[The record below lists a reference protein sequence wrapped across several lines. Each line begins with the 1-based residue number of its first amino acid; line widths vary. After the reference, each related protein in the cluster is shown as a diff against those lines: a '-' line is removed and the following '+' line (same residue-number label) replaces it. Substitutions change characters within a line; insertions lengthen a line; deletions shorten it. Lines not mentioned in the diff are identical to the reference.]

1 MCENFRKLIVRKNC
15 KIGAV
20 ECDKLDKLF
29 IKHSHTPGGWEKNS
43 HTCVKFQDIL
53 SYSLY
58 FEGYSVLLMPRLID
72 MY

>member
-43 HTCVKFQDIL
+43 HTCVKFQDIRANRETKFCCFWAGV
-53 SYSLY
+53 Y
-58 FEGYSVLLMPRLID
+58 
-72 MY
+72 

>member
-1 MCENFRKLIVRKNC
+1 MCENFRKFIVRKNY

-43 HTCVKFQDIL
+43 HTCVKFQDIHTYL
-53 SYSLY
+53 VFSHVFSH
-58 FEGYSVLLMPRLID
+58 PRPLCQQQK
-72 MY
+72 